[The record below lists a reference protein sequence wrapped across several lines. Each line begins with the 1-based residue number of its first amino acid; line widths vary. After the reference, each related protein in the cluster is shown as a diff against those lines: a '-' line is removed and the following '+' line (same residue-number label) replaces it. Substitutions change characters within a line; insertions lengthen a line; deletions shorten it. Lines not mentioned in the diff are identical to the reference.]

1 MVALEIYKD
10 RIWIDGCFDF
20 AHHGHAGAMLQ
31 ARQLGQSLYVG
42 VHSDEE
48 ILENKGPVV
57 MTLAERILA
66 VEACKWA
73 TRAIPSAPYV
83 TDPKVMDH
91 YGCFYV
97 VHGDDITTDANGED
111 CYRVVKSAGRFLV
124 VKRTPNISTTDLV
137 GRMLLCTKNHH
148 IKTVGTENVQAALA
162 NAKVGKHV
170 NGLITSETIEKFRVY
185 ATGEDGKH
193 PRDGVFI
200 WTVSLAEHDTG
211 QLTTLVEPC
220 AKFMQTHKR
229 MIYVDGGFDLFFA
242 GHIEFLRLVSQYAA
256 DLSGSIADG
265 AETEIGIVVGIHSDA
280 TVNAFKPLN
289 YPIMSLFERA
299 LCVLQCKFV
308 SHVVLQAPYCPTQPF
323 LDALPWDIVAVMHGP
338 TRIDTE
344 QEKGDP
350 YAEVKRMGTY
360 KEIGEHLYKDIST
373 ETIVERVTRNRGVYE
388 ERQRRK
394 GWKADIENELKMQ
407 EDSQG

>member
-1 MVALEIYKD
+1 MVSQEIRKD

-31 ARQLGQSLYVG
+31 ARQLGNELYVG

-57 MTLAERILA
+57 MTLSERVLA

-73 TRAIPSAPYV
+73 TEAVPGAPYV
-83 TDPKVMDH
+83 TDPRVMDE

-111 CYRVVKSAGRFLV
+111 CYRVVKETGRFLV

-148 IKTVGTENVQAALA
+148 IKTVKDGGAIAGAQ
-162 NAKVGKHV
+162 VGKLGD
-170 NGLITSETIEKFRVY
+170 GLVSGASVERFKAY
-185 ATGEDGKH
+185 ASAEDGKGA
-193 PRDGVFI
+193 RDGVYI
-200 WTVSLAEHDTG
+200 YTATGSVLDVVSP
-211 QLTTLVEPC
+211 EPSFLNWQR
-220 AKFMQTHKR
+220 K

-242 GHIEFLRLVSQYAA
+242 GHIEFLRLVAA
-256 DLSGSIADG
+256 KARRLSTP
-265 AETEIGIVVGIHSDA
+265 TEEVGIVVGLHDDA
-280 TVNAFKPLN
+280 TVNAFKGLN
-289 YPIMSLFERA
+289 YPIMNIFERA
-299 LCVLQCKFV
+299 LCVLQCRYV
-308 SHVVLQAPYCPTQPF
+308 SHVILQAPYTPTMDF
-323 LDALPWDIVAVMHGP
+323 LQKLDWDIISVMHGP
-338 TRIDTE
+338 TDFTNDMTGGG
-344 QEKGDP
+344 KDP
-350 YAEVKRMGTY
+350 YAEVKAAGLY
-360 KEIGEHLYKDIST
+360 SEIEPHQYMKIST

-394 GWKADIENELKMQ
+394 GWKAEVEQQLQKNEV
-407 EDSQG
+407 